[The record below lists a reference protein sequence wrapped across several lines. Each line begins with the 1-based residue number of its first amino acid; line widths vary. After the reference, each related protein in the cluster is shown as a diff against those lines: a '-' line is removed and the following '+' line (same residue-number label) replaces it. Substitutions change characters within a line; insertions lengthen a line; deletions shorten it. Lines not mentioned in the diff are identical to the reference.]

1 MRFEVWYVVLGA
13 LLVGIALV
21 SSIVKRLP
29 LTTTM
34 LYLAVGVVMGP
45 LVLGMAVFDPWV
57 RSQWL
62 ERLAECAVI
71 VSLFTAGLK
80 LREPLRNERWR
91 VPLRLAFLSMA
102 CTVGLI
108 AALGVVAL
116 GLPLGAAVLLGA
128 VLAPTDPVLASE
140 VQLESAADR
149 DRLRFSLT
157 GEAGMNDGTAFPF
170 VMLGLGLLGLHEI
183 GEFGWRWLA
192 VDVLWA
198 VTGGLAMGALLG
210 VGIGHVVLHLRR
222 TRREAFGLDEFLTLG
237 LIGLSYGLAI
247 LAHTYGFLAVFA
259 AGLALRAVERR
270 CNDGHPH
277 AVSFIVR
284 EKEEEI
290 ADPRKAPA
298 HLVQS
303 VTYFNEQIER
313 VLEVALVLLVG
324 IMLAPPFL
332 DTQNWWFVPV
342 LLLVIRPV
350 AVWLGLL
357 GSPTDRGQRLM
368 ISWFGIR
375 GIGSLYYLTYAINRG
390 LPEDLARQLISF
402 TLAAVATSVVVHGV
416 SVTPLM
422 RRYRARRRAGKVE

>member
-1 MRFEVWYVVLGA
+1 
-13 LLVGIALV
+13 
-21 SSIVKRLP
+21 
-29 LTTTM
+29 
-34 LYLAVGVVMGP
+34 
-45 LVLGMAVFDPWV
+45 
-57 RSQWL
+57 
-62 ERLAECAVI
+62 
-71 VSLFTAGLK
+71 
-80 LREPLRNERWR
+80 
-91 VPLRLAFLSMA
+91 
-102 CTVGLI
+102 
-108 AALGVVAL
+108 
-116 GLPLGAAVLLGA
+116 
-128 VLAPTDPVLASE
+128 VLASE